1 MRSYKLELRQITV
14 QLLIFF
20 VALKFALLEL
30 FQNLKSKFHR
40 RNILRH
46 DQKWTA
52 PLRRSRRIHTRKIA
66 LLRKIRKLWHYQRS
80 NANTAKK
87 FNRSFNPFKMNF
99 VDHKID
105 GNEII
110 LGGRSSEDGK
120 C

>member
-1 MRSYKLELRQITV
+1 MYSRCFNLLYSTLPVMRRFKPRLRQITGQYVDLIPVMRSYKLELRQITV

-66 LLRKIRKLWHYQRS
+66 LLRKIRKL
-80 NANTAKK
+80 
-87 FNRSFNPFKMNF
+87 
-99 VDHKID
+99 
-105 GNEII
+105 
-110 LGGRSSEDGK
+110 
-120 C
+120 